1 MKRTKLKDRKLPNY
15 TRGEE
20 IANMVTHIVGGAIGV
35 IALVLCVAFALIN
48 KNIYGIV
55 SASIF
60 GSMMI
65 LLYTISSIYHGLSPK
80 KATSKKV
87 FQVLD
92 HCTIF
97 LLIAGTYTP
106 VVLCSVREYN
116 STIGWTLF
124 LVVWGIAILGIV
136 LNSIDLRKY
145 RVFSMIC
152 YIGLGWCILVLA
164 PKISMFLDKG
174 TIILL
179 VLGGIFYTVGAIL
192 YGIGVKKRYFH
203 MIFHI
208 FVDIG
213 SLLHFLCI
221 LLYII

>member
-35 IALVLCVAFALIN
+35 IALVLCVAFAFIN

-136 LNSIDLRKY
+136 LNAIDLRKY

-164 PKISMFLDKG
+164 PKIGMFLDKG
-174 TIILL
+174 AIILL

>member
-1 MKRTKLKDRKLPNY
+1 MKRTKLKDRKLPKY
-15 TRGEE
+15 THGEE
-20 IANMVTHIVGGAIGV
+20 VANMVTHIIGGAIGIV
-35 IALVLCVAFALIN
+35 ALVLCVVFAAVN
-48 KNIYGIV
+48 RNVYGIV

-60 GSMMI
+60 GCTMI

-80 KATSKKV
+80 KASKKV

-106 VVLCSVREYN
+106 VLLCNVREYN
-116 STIGWTLF
+116 SFMGWSLF
-124 LVVWGIAILGIV
+124 ALVWTMAILGVI
-136 LNSIDLRKY
+136 LNAIDLRKY

-152 YIGLGWCILVLA
+152 YIGLGWCIMLVA
-164 PKISMFLDKG
+164 PKIGMFLNKG
-174 TIILL
+174 AIILL
-179 VLGGIFYTVGAIL
+179 VLGGIAYTLGAIL
-192 YGIGVKKRYFH
+192 YGIGAKRRYYH
-203 MIFHI
+203 TVFHI

-221 LLYII
+221 LIYIM

>member
-1 MKRTKLKDRKLPNY
+1 MKRTKLKDRELPRY

-35 IALVLCVAFALIN
+35 IALVLCVVFASIN
-48 KNIYGIV
+48 RNVYGIV

-106 VVLCSVREYN
+106 VVLCNVREYN

-124 LVVWGIAILGIV
+124 GVVWSIAIIGVV
-136 LNSIDLRKY
+136 LNAIDLRKY

-152 YIGLGWCILVLA
+152 YIGLGWCIMALY
-164 PKISMFLDKG
+164 PKIGLFLDKG
-174 TIILL
+174 AIVLL
-179 VLGGIFYTVGAIL
+179 VLGGISYTVGAIL

-203 MIFHI
+203 TVFHI